1 MSYLVLARKYR
12 PQTFEQ
18 VVKQDHV
25 TRTLAN
31 AISADR
37 VAHAILF
44 SGPRGTGKTTVARI
58 LAKAMNCK
66 EGPVRIPCN
75 ECRSCREITIG
86 SAVDVFEI
94 DGASNNSVD
103 QIRELR
109 ENVKYMPAH
118 SLYKIY
124 IIDEVHMLS
133 IAAFNALLKT
143 LEEPPP
149 HVMFIF
155 ATTEPRKI
163 PITILSR
170 CQRHDFRRIDVE
182 SISKHI
188 KEICAKEGVEIAV
201 ESLGLIA
208 REAGGSMRDGL
219 SLLDQ
224 VMSCTKGTITHEQMI
239 DILGVIDREI
249 LFNLSK
255 AILRADI
262 PEVLDILDEI
272 YSAGHDMKK
281 LYADLIEHFRNL
293 LVVKMVKKTDKLVDI
308 PSHEIDLMIDQVKE
322 VPATF
327 LNQLFELLFRE
338 EIAILNSTQ
347 PRLAIEMVFI
357 KMFQIKPALPIDVLI
372 EKLDNL
378 RKDIYEAKA
387 NSRDAENKPV
397 FQDDGESSQ
406 TTSGEVAGTAESIE
420 PFPAP
425 PLDLHENIDSTW
437 AKLLS
442 IFLEKYPSLAA
453 NLKNSS
459 IKSLDHKR
467 LEIEVNGNDFNINMV
482 KRQKNRDIIKKVCS
496 DFFGKD
502 IKVIIA
508 SKRIQ
513 KQDNQD
519 KKGKADRL
527 KQEALS
533 HPLVTDALE
542 IFNGTIVDVK
552 IL

>member
-1 MSYLVLARKYR
+1 
-12 PQTFEQ
+12 
-18 VVKQDHV
+18 
-25 TRTLAN
+25 
-31 AISADR
+31 
-37 VAHAILF
+37 
-44 SGPRGTGKTTVARI
+44 
-58 LAKAMNCK
+58 
-66 EGPVRIPCN
+66 
-75 ECRSCREITIG
+75 
-86 SAVDVFEI
+86 
-94 DGASNNSVD
+94 
-103 QIRELR
+103 
-109 ENVKYMPAH
+109 
-118 SLYKIY
+118 
-124 IIDEVHMLS
+124 
-133 IAAFNALLKT
+133 
-143 LEEPPP
+143 
-149 HVMFIF
+149 
-155 ATTEPRKI
+155 
-163 PITILSR
+163 
-170 CQRHDFRRIDVE
+170 
-182 SISKHI
+182 
-188 KEICAKEGVEIAV
+188 
-201 ESLGLIA
+201 
-208 REAGGSMRDGL
+208 
-219 SLLDQ
+219 
-224 VMSCTKGTITHEQMI
+224 
-239 DILGVIDREI
+239 
-249 LFNLSK
+249 
-255 AILRADI
+255 
-262 PEVLDILDEI
+262 
-272 YSAGHDMKK
+272 
-281 LYADLIEHFRNL
+281 
-293 LVVKMVKKTDKLVDI
+293 
-308 PSHEIDLMIDQVKE
+308 
-322 VPATF
+322 
-327 LNQLFELLFRE
+327 
-338 EIAILNSTQ
+338 
-347 PRLAIEMVFI
+347 MVFI